1 MAGIV
6 RCLGETHGELYG
18 AYHGDCI
25 DVMRQL
31 PSRSVGFSVYSPP
44 FGSLFT
50 YSDSECDIGNNMTEA
65 EFKQHYGYAVREKLR
80 VTMPGRLTA
89 VHCSDIPTTKWK
101 DGIIATK
108 DFSGDIKT
116 IHEAEGWH
124 FARRITVWKD
134 PVVEMVRTD
143 ALNLLH
149 KQVLK
154 DSSKSWPGLADYVML
169 FRAPGDN
176 PDPIEHDT
184 QEFPV
189 SLWQK
194 WASPVWMDIR
204 QTKTL
209 NVEQA
214 RENADEKHVCPLQL
228 DLIERAL
235 LMWSNR
241 GDIVLSPFMGIGS
254 EGHVSLK
261 LNRRFVGV
269 ELKEKYFKVAS
280 RNLAMAQ
287 AGAVDLFSDTMAAD

>member
-1 MAGIV
+1 
-6 RCLGETHGELYG
+6 
-18 AYHGDCI
+18 
-25 DVMRQL
+25 MRQL
-31 PSRSVGFSVYSPP
+31 PDRSVGFSVYSPP

-50 YSDSECDIGNNMTEA
+50 YSDSECDLGNNMTDA
-65 EFKQHYGYAVREKLR
+65 EFKQHYSYAVREKMR
-80 VTMPGRLTA
+80 VTMPGRLSA

-108 DFSGDIKT
+108 DFSGDIKA
-116 IHEAEGWH
+116 IHEACGWH
-124 FARRITVWKD
+124 FCRRITVWKD

-176 PDPIEHDT
+176 ADPIEHDP

-189 SLWQK
+189 ALWQK

-228 DLIERAL
+228 DLIERAVI
-235 LMWSNR
+235 MWSNR

-261 LNRRFVGV
+261 LKRRFVGV
-269 ELKEKYFKVAS
+269 ELKDKYFHVAS
-280 RNLAMAQ
+280 RNLVMAE
-287 AGAVDLFSDTMAAD
+287 AGAVDLFSDVA